1 MAIRDL
7 FDTSAGKRIDRR
19 IEKVIQFDS
28 TAPELLAQ
36 EIGEY
41 VVTDH
46 IASRL
51 EKLLDLL
58 DRGMDGAASEVGVW
72 VSGFYGSGK
81 SSFAKYLGFAL
92 NLDFQL
98 AGRPFLEHLQD
109 RIASLPLRQRLSTV
123 AKTRHPAVI
132 MLDLASEQLAGATMA
147 EISTVLYAKVM
158 QWAGYSRDRK
168 IAYLEFMLE
177 KDGKLDEFRQ
187 RISALANGKSWED
200 IKNQPLVANQLASR
214 LACELYPDIFP
225 DGRSF
230 QEMRLHEDIKEDD
243 RVREMIDLVRRR
255 TGRQNVIFV
264 LDEVGQY
271 IAAKD
276 ALILNLDGLARN
288 VKSIGQGRA
297 WILATAQ
304 QTLTEDDPKAQLN
317 TPKLFKL
324 KDRFPIQIDLEA
336 SDIRE
341 ICYLRLLG
349 KSPQGKAVLEKLFAD
364 TGQQLRFHTA
374 LKNTRYYKRDLDRDA
389 FCELYP
395 FLPQHFDILLELLGR
410 LSKSIGGIGLRSAI
424 KVIQDVLVNPD
435 SVPAGVP
442 VLADKPVGGLATGET
457 FYDSLRRDIQRS
469 FRYIVEGVDKVV
481 HIYGNAS
488 TEARAA
494 KTVAV
499 LQVLDDFPVT
509 RENVAAMLHPSVDAP
524 SQLEAVDQAID
535 ALLDEEAISFNEVE
549 GSLRFMTEAVSEI
562 EAERR
567 SLIPSLAD
575 RSRIFHAQLR
585 EIFTPLP
592 RAMLAGTRTVQ
603 AGVKVESRATGS
615 PVSIAGDKEEVQLIL
630 HLVPEAEHDTE
641 RHALIQASMHQ
652 AERHFIHLLG
662 RDDPEVASAIDDVYR
677 CETTYERYRHKAA
690 EREVSEYL
698 RAQEQRAAYLL
709 TQELRPR
716 LEKALL
722 AGSFVFRGK
731 PHAVA
736 ARAREGVRQ
745 AADAELADAARQIY
759 DKYAEAPVQAETL
772 LAERFLKT
780 DRLDRIESRNDPL
793 GLAGPSGQVNTS
805 HPALR
810 SVTDHLRTRGMA
822 EGRSMMEHF
831 SSAPFGWSKDTL
843 RYIVAA
849 LLVAGEVKL
858 RVSGE
863 DIQVRGSKAYEAL
876 RSNQS
881 FSRVGVALRDGRLDP
896 ANLLRAADRLLELTG
911 SAVLPLEDAVSQAV
925 ARHFPDLQRDY
936 APLGSR
942 LRALGLPGSERAQG
956 IQDSLSEILKG
967 DASDAAA
974 RLGPEQCELYADLR
988 WAGRLRQALYE
999 RGLDCIATRAQ
1010 VYLRGIPVLPAV
1022 GATLSLQQNTET
1034 LRQELGDCLGRENVY
1049 DYVTDLQ
1056 GRLAQIEVHIQQAAR
1071 ELTQEHEVSLSG
1083 ERARL
1088 EGLPDWLLIG
1098 QEDQDRIAN
1107 RLDRLELAV
1116 EPTVTGLQG
1125 YINARYQADAE
1136 LRKIEQEVHR
1146 LASALQPNELNDRPK
1161 PLEFKLPREIA
1172 STEDLRAL
1180 IERLEA
1186 VVEQLRQGSKVKLT
1200 F

>member
-1 MAIRDL
+1 MPIRDL
-7 FDTSAGKRIDRR
+7 FDTAGGKRLDRR
-19 IEKVIQFDS
+19 IEKVIQFDN
-28 TAPELLAQ
+28 TAPDLLCH

-46 IASRL
+46 IAGRF

-58 DRGMDGAASEVGVW
+58 DRGMEGAASEVGVW

-92 NLDFQL
+92 DLNFQL

-123 AKTRHPAVI
+123 AKTHRPAVI
-132 MLDLASEQLAGATMA
+132 MLDLASEQLAGATLA

-177 KDGKLDEFRQ
+177 KDGRLDGFRL
-187 RISALANGKSWED
+187 RISALANGKSWEG

-230 QEMRLHEDIKEDD
+230 QEMKLHEDIKEDD
-243 RVREMIDLVRRR
+243 RVREMFDLIRRR
-255 TGRQNVIFV
+255 TGRQNILFV

-288 VKSIGQGRA
+288 IKSIGQGHA

-304 QTLTEDDPKAQLN
+304 QTLTEDDPRAQLN

-341 ICYLRLLG
+341 ICYRRLLG
-349 KSPQGKAVLEKLFAD
+349 KSPQGEATLQKLFAEA
-364 TGQQLRFHTA
+364 GQPLRFHTA

-389 FCELYP
+389 FCQLYP

-410 LSKSIGGIGLRSAI
+410 LSKSIGGVGLRSAI

-435 SVPAGVP
+435 SVPAGAQL
-442 VLADKPVGGLATGET
+442 LADRPAGTLATGTT
-457 FYDSLRRDIQRS
+457 FYDTLRRDIQRS
-469 FRYIVEGVDKVV
+469 FRYIVESVDKVV
-481 HIYGNAS
+481 HMYGHAS
-488 TEARAA
+488 TEACVA

-499 LQVLDDFPVT
+499 LQVLEDFPLT

-524 SQLEAVDQAID
+524 SQFAEVDRAVN
-535 ALLDEEAISFNEVE
+535 ALLQEESIAFNEVE
-549 GSLRFMTEAVSEI
+549 GSLRFMTEAVSEL

-567 SLIPSLAD
+567 GLIPGLAE
-575 RSRIFHAQLR
+575 RNLIFHAQLR
-585 EIFTPLP
+585 DIFTPLP
-592 RAMLAGTRTVQ
+592 RATLAGMRTVQ
-603 AGVKVESRATGS
+603 AGIKVESRGTGS
-615 PVSIAGDKEEVQLIL
+615 PVSIAGDKEEVQLML
-630 HLVPEAEHDTE
+630 HFIPEAEHNAE
-641 RHALIQASMHQ
+641 RQTLIQASMHQ
-652 AERHFIHLLG
+652 AERHSIHLLG
-662 RDDPEVASAIDDVYR
+662 RDDPQMAGAIDGIYR
-677 CETTYERYRHKAA
+677 CQTIYGRYRHKAT
-690 EREVSEYL
+690 EREVNEYL
-698 RAQEQRAAYLL
+698 RAQDQRATYLL
-709 TQELRPR
+709 TQEFRPR

-722 AGSFVFRGK
+722 AGSFVFRGQ

-736 ARAREGVRQ
+736 ARAKEGARQ
-745 AADAELADAARQIY
+745 AADAELAEAAKQIY
-759 DKYAEAPVQAETL
+759 DKYAEAAVQAETA
-772 LAERFLKT
+772 LAERLLKT

-793 GLAGPSGQVNTS
+793 GLVGFSGQVNTS

-810 SVTDHLRTRGMA
+810 SVTDYLKSRGMA
-822 EGRSMMEHF
+822 EGRTMLEHF

-843 RYIVAA
+843 RYLIAA
-849 LLVAGEVKL
+849 LLIAGEVKL

-863 DIQVRGSKAYEAL
+863 DVQVRGPKVYEAL

-881 FSRVGVALRDGRLDP
+881 FTRVGVALREGRQDP
-896 ANLLRAADRLLELTG
+896 ANLLRAADRLLGLTG

-936 APLGSR
+936 APIAAR
-942 LRALGLPGSERAQG
+942 LRALDLPGAERAEG
-956 IQDSLSEILKG
+956 IQDSLSEVLKG

-974 RLGPEQCELYADLR
+974 RLGPEHCTLYDDLR
-988 WAGRLRQALYE
+988 WAGKLRQALDE
-999 RGLDCIATRAQ
+999 RGLEGIATRAQ
-1010 VYLRGIPVLPAV
+1010 AYLKGIPALPAV
-1022 GATLSLQQNTET
+1022 GATLALQQNTEI
-1034 LRQELGDCLGRENVY
+1034 LRQELRDYLGRENVY
-1049 DYVTDLQ
+1049 NHITDLQ
-1056 GRLAQIEVHIQQAAR
+1056 GRLAQIETRIQQAAR
-1071 ELTQEHEVSLSG
+1071 ELTEEHEAYLSG
-1083 ERARL
+1083 EKARL
-1088 EGLPDWLLIG
+1088 EALPDWLRMG
-1098 QEDQDRIAN
+1098 QDDQGRMAA
-1107 RLDRLELAV
+1107 RLERLTVTV
-1116 EPTVTGLQG
+1116 EPTIGGLQG
-1125 YINARYQADAE
+1125 YINARYRADAE
-1136 LRKIEQEVHR
+1136 LRQIEQEIHR
-1146 LASALQPNELNDRPK
+1146 LAETLAINEVHDHPK
-1161 PLEFKLPREIA
+1161 PVEIKVPREIA
-1172 STEDLRAL
+1172 STADLRAL
-1180 IERLEA
+1180 IERLER
-1186 VVEQLRQGSKVKLT
+1186 VEHQLRQGTRVKLT